1 MGSQSWHEHDFLER
15 RILGQDGTGVV
26 LILCDI
32 VSDTQIFPLKGMDL
46 YLAIVQ
52 GMFRQSVKIEKMEA
66 MHADLKEQVNNLG
79 AEKTALKEQNTTLDA
94 EKTALK
100 EQNTTLDAERAS
112 HDALKHELQDALE
125 DANKFKAGYIAA
137 YHKVALSN
145 NVAHDAEKDTL
156 AAEMVALQ
164 AALADEKVALEKR
177 NAAHAAEIAALADE
191 KAALE
196 ERNAAHAAERD
207 AQLARH
213 DRIRRAWAK
222 ARNASK
228 TRAYN
233 QIDAEELRSAKEEIA
248 SLKKNA
254 SVQQIVADELRS
266 AEEEIASLKKNASV
280 QQMVAR
286 QETAKRQDVYNQIR
300 AVTQS
305 SDSFLHVLEQ
315 NNEDLKKRNDEL
327 SSKNGTMK
335 RRNKELATENHK
347 LAQENE
353 ELTQKNLELLRLLDD
368 LHAQNDY
375 PDPQCVTPHSHELNP
390 VRKTGNYPLNITE
403 LVTGNELSTS
413 TREAV
418 QHWSSLI
425 NIGACSQAMV
435 TMGMDVWV
443 QRRVAGVLT
452 AWRDYATSKS
462 RLGIRIQVYQNSR
475 SMHIQR
481 STFEDWRSQARM
493 LPHLIGM
500 LNGDQAYEGLTKQ
513 KVPDEM
519 SDMVDHIIKWDDTR
533 VNRKIQEAG
542 DNSDQVIQKLHGKK
556 NWQQLQYRFKRARG
570 VVAAARKYFFQSYLI
585 SATVKLWRK
594 NTSSSLP
601 ILSVL
606 TPPTA
611 H

>member
-1 MGSQSWHEHDFLER
+1 MG
-15 RILGQDGTGVV
+15 
-26 LILCDI
+26 
-32 VSDTQIFPLKGMDL
+32 
-46 YLAIVQ
+46 
-52 GMFRQSVKIEKMEA
+52 
-66 MHADLKEQVNNLG
+66 
-79 AEKTALKEQNTTLDA
+79 
-94 EKTALK
+94 
-100 EQNTTLDAERAS
+100 
-112 HDALKHELQDALE
+112 
-125 DANKFKAGYIAA
+125 
-137 YHKVALSN
+137 
-145 NVAHDAEKDTL
+145 
-156 AAEMVALQ
+156 
-164 AALADEKVALEKR
+164 AALADEKV
-177 NAAHAAEIAALADE
+177 
-191 KAALE
+191 
-196 ERNAAHAAERD
+196 AHAAERD

-254 SVQQIVADELRS
+254 SVQQIVADELIS

-286 QETAKRQDVYNQIR
+286 QETAKWPDAYNQIR

-347 LAQENE
+347 LA
-353 ELTQKNLELLRLLDD
+353 QKNLELLRLLDD

-425 NIGACSQAMV
+425 KSDACSQAMV

-452 AWRDYATSKS
+452 AWRDYAIWKAKLHITVRSLQDRVVILKKQS
-462 RLGIRIQVYQNSR
+462 TIKYWRYRACVRLTR
-475 SMHIQR
+475 
-481 STFEDWRSQARM
+481 
-493 LPHLIGM
+493 LHLSGM
-500 LNGDQAYEGLTKQ
+500 LNDDNAYKCLSKKDLPNEI
-513 KVPDEM
+513 
-519 SDMVDHIIKWDDTR
+519 SYMVNYIITWDNKWVMPKIEKAGDDT
-533 VNRKIQEAG
+533 
-542 DNSDQVIQKLHGKK
+542 DQFIRDLDGKK
-556 NWQQLQYRFKRARG
+556 NWYHLQNRFTRARG
-570 VVAAARKYFFQSYLI
+570 VVATARKYFFQSYLI